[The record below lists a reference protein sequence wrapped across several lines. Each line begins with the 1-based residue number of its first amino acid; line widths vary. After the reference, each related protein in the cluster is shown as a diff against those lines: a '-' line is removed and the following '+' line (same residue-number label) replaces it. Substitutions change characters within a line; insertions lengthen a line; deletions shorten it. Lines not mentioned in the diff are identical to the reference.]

1 MPRTNWNTTARQ
13 FQEELRKSAKGFN
26 RRAERLM
33 VNATEGFLNSVDKSE
48 ESLPYYTGNLHDS
61 IAAYVSKSGRV
72 IRACYMPQEATKP
85 QHVTKL
91 TATKKRKD
99 NGDTRYKEIWGY
111 REAIK
116 AVRNSKPLSKGIG
129 STLIVAVPYAGAADE
144 ESSKPGYL
152 DWLRETFNKTLE
164 SRLPELGLS
173 NNEKV

>member
-33 VNATEGFLNSVDKSE
+33 VNATEGFLNSVDKNE

-72 IRACYMPQEATKP
+72 IRACYMP

-144 ESSKPGYL
+144 DSSKPGYL

>member
-13 FQEELRKSAKGFN
+13 FQEELLKSAKGFN
-26 RRAERLM
+26 RRGEKIM
-33 VNATEGFLNSVDKSE
+33 TEATQSFLDFVDRNQDSI
-48 ESLPYYTGNLHDS
+48 PVYTGNLHDS

-144 ESSKPGYL
+144 KSSKPGYL

-164 SRLPELGLS
+164 SRLPALGLS

>member
-13 FQEELRKSAKGFN
+13 FQEELRKSAEGFN

-33 VNATEGFLNSVDKSE
+33 VNATEGFLNFVDKNE

-144 ESSKPGYL
+144 DSSKPGYL

>member
-1 MPRTNWNTTARQ
+1 
-13 FQEELRKSAKGFN
+13 
-26 RRAERLM
+26 
-33 VNATEGFLNSVDKSE
+33 
-48 ESLPYYTGNLHDS
+48 
-61 IAAYVSKSGRV
+61 
-72 IRACYMPQEATKP
+72 MPQEATKP

-91 TATKKRKD
+91 TATKTRKD